1 MTGRLLPRAGD
12 ALLTLAAAVGALC
25 IVGAILAVVLHVGLI
40 LFSTGSMS
48 PTIPAGSVALV
59 RAIPAS
65 EARPGD
71 VVTVD
76 RPGELPI
83 THRVVSTTPAGNG
96 ITELVLRG
104 DANAA
109 DDPAPYRVSQVRI
122 VVASVPGGARAVA
135 FASSPVFLGAA
146 TLGAAALVGWA
157 FWPREDRVGRVARG
171 RHRTPGS
178 GATTVAVVLAGTG
191 IAVAALV
198 AGPAPG
204 AHAATVVTT
213 TSSRYLTL
221 TSVVGPER
229 FAALR
234 PGDPVRWTVGVTAH
248 PPTPAT
254 IRLGLTAT
262 GALVSSLVVS
272 VIACPTPWAGVT
284 CPGVPETL
292 LRDTPA
298 ATLPASPP
306 LAIGSMP
313 STAQRWLAVD
323 LVIPPGSTS
332 RGSAEVAVW
341 AWGSGDSVSASTR
354 PSELAD
360 TGTGAPE
367 LPLVLAGGA
376 VAAGTSVAAVAAVA
390 RSRRRP
396 S

>member
-1 MTGRLLPRAGD
+1 MTTRLVPRTAD
-12 ALLTLAAAVGALC
+12 ALLTLAAAAGALC
-25 IVGAILAVVLHVGLI
+25 IVGAILAVVFHVGLI

-48 PTIPAGSVALV
+48 PTIPAGAVALV

-65 EARPGD
+65 EVRPGD

-83 THRVVSTTPAGNG
+83 THRVVSAIPAGNG

-109 DDPAPYRVSQVRI
+109 DDPAPYRVTQVRI
-122 VVASVPGGARAVA
+122 VVASVPGGAQAVA

-157 FWPREDRVGRVARG
+157 FWPREDRARRAARG

-178 GATTVAVVLAGTG
+178 GAAAVAVILAGTG
-191 IAVAALV
+191 IAVCALV

-221 TSVVGPER
+221 TSVADPER

-234 PGDPVRWTVGVTAH
+234 PGAPVRWTVGISAH

-262 GALVSSLVVS
+262 GALTPSLIVS
-272 VIACPTPWAGVT
+272 VIACPAPWAGTT
-284 CPGVPETL
+284 CPGAPETL
-292 LRDTPA
+292 LQATPA
-298 ATLPASPP
+298 AALPGSAPRP
-306 LAIGSMP
+306 IGSMP

-323 LVIPPGSTS
+323 VVVAPGSTS
-332 RGSAEVAVW
+332 RGSAELAVW
-341 AWGSGDSVSASTR
+341 AWGAGDSVSASTR
-354 PSELAD
+354 PNELAD
-360 TGTGAPE
+360 TGAGVPE
-367 LPLVLAGGA
+367 LPLLLAGGA
-376 VAAGTSVAAVAAVA
+376 IAAGTTAAAFA